1 MADFNEIL
9 KQMREHTGEEPLPT
23 TLFDD
28 LAHEYQSVV
37 DQRDGATVQIQE
49 KDSSIAQFQ
58 SEVSRLKSEN
68 YDLVIAQPGNP
79 PEKTN
84 ESNPPAH
91 GIAGLFQKRVKK

>member
-9 KQMREHTGEEPLPT
+9 RQLREHSGEESLPP
-23 TLFDD
+23 TLYDD

-49 KDSSIAQFQ
+49 KDASIAQFQ

-68 YDLVIAQPGNP
+68 YDLVISQPGNP
-79 PEKTN
+79 PEKSN
-84 ESNPPAH
+84 ETQPAH
-91 GIAGLFQKRVKK
+91 GVAGLFQKRNRT

>member
-9 KQMREHTGEEPLPT
+9 KQMREHSGEEPLPA
-23 TLFDD
+23 TLYDD
-28 LAHEYQSVV
+28 LAREYQSVV

-68 YDLVIAQPGNP
+68 YDLTIRQPGNP
-79 PEKTN
+79 PEPN
-84 ESNPPAH
+84 NNQEPAH
-91 GIAGLFQKRVKK
+91 GIAGLFQKRTRA